1 ADFDSWV
8 VKLVEEETQKL
19 PAMIAVE
26 CDLGLNEKIVSF
38 DPGRL
43 ARVLINLISNASEAM
58 VGKGDDPSK
67 FATQSP
73 KITIATRQSGNRI
86 ELDVRDTGPGIP
98 EEHIAKVL
106 EPLFT
111 TKSFG
116 TGLGLPAVVQVLEQ
130 HGGGLTVDG
139 GLGTGATFTAWI
151 PLTLE
156 QVQAA

>member
-1 ADFDSWV
+1 M
-8 VKLVEEETQKL
+8 VKLVEDEAQKL
-19 PAMIAVE
+19 PAMVAVE

-43 ARVLINLISNASEAM
+43 ARVLINLMSNASEAM

-67 FATQSP
+67 FATQTP

-86 ELDVRDTGPGIP
+86 ELDVRDNGPGIP

-116 TGLGLPAVVQVLEQ
+116 TGLRLPAVEKILQE
-130 HGGGLTVDG
+130 HGGGMDIATAPG
-139 GLGTGATFTAWI
+139 AGTTITGWF
-151 PLTLE
+151 PLQE
-156 QVQAA
+156 MENAAA